1 LIKVVYN
8 RNTAYVEIMKTHTC
22 KSQTLITVYTYYSTS
37 YTNRVWT
44 RLLYQSRYKYRDGDW
59 HTQLQSEDRIS

>member
-1 LIKVVYN
+1 LIKVAYN
-8 RNTAYVEIMKTHTC
+8 RNTAYVEIIKAHTR

-44 RLLYQSRYKYRDGDW
+44 RLLYQSRYKYHDRDW
-59 HTQLQSEDRIS
+59 HTQSQSGDRIS